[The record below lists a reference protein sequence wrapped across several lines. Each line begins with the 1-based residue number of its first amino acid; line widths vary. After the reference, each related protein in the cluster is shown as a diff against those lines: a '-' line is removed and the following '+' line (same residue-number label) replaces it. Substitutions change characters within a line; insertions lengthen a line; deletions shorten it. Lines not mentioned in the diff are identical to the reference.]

1 MIATVASTQSLGQS
15 MGRAI
20 VSVATLRGLVILIL
34 LATVGVPLLFL
45 VYLSFQTHGYATSG
59 SHSFSFANYAS
70 IFSSSSAPSLLLNTL
85 IFAICSTA
93 IGLTAAFF
101 LAWLSERTDMP
112 GRTVMRVMMF
122 SWMAVPPLVFGYGW
136 ILALNPNNGV
146 ANTAY
151 KWLTGSDVA
160 PFNPYSWGA
169 LLLVGGLSLVPT
181 AFIMISGVLRNMSP
195 ALEDAARM
203 SGASALTTLRT
214 ITVPALMPG
223 LLSAAIF
230 LFVAMVQ
237 TFDLPLILGLSAR
250 IPVLSTRI
258 YILSFPDSGQPN
270 FGLAAA
276 FGTILCLVA
285 MLLMVLYFKA
295 VGSGEKFMV
304 VSGKGYRPRRAKLG
318 WLRIPAVLAVG
329 LYLVL
334 MVLPLLILA
343 WASLLPFYAAPSFAQ
358 ISRVSWSNYLR
369 VWNDAFSMRALTNSV
384 VLMVVVASLVMVLS
398 FFVSWISI
406 RFRGRSGKLIE
417 VLSFL
422 SLAIPPIVL
431 AVALLFM
438 YVATPLYGTIA
449 LIALGQI
456 GLFVAFGTR
465 TISGALVQMHRELED
480 AAAMSGASRW
490 SALRYV
496 MVPLVWPQIVGGWLW
511 VAAHSARDL
520 TIPLVLMTGSSVV
533 ASSAAKA
540 IWDFPDLPKAA
551 ALSIVMV
558 MILMLMVLPVEIR
571 MARQHGGDTQ
581 S

>member
-1 MIATVASTQSLGQS
+1 MAGLAGVAGSAQRT
-15 MGRAI
+15 I
-20 VSVATLRGLVILIL
+20 VSVAALRGTLILIL
-34 LATVGVPLLFL
+34 LATVGLPLLFL
-45 VYLSFQTHGYATSG
+45 FYLSFQSG
-59 SHSFSFANYAS
+59 GDGIGSSHSFSLANYAS
-70 IFSSSSAPSLLLNTL
+70 IFSSSSAPILLFNTVV
-85 IFAICSTA
+85 FATGSTG
-93 IGLTAAFF
+93 IGLAVAFV

-112 GRTVMRVMMF
+112 GRTVIRVMMF

-146 ANTAY
+146 ANMAF
-151 KWLTGSDVA
+151 KWATGSDVA
-160 PFNPYSWGA
+160 PFNPYSWGT

-203 SGASALTTLRT
+203 SGASALTTLRRIT
-214 ITVPALMPG
+214 IPALMPG
-223 LLSAAIF
+223 LLSATIF

-250 IPVLSTRI
+250 IPVFSTRI

-285 MLLMVLYFKA
+285 MSLMVFYFKA
-295 VGSGEKFMV
+295 VGTGDKFMV

-318 WLRIPAVLAVG
+318 WLSLPASLAVG

-343 WASLLPFYAAPSFAQ
+343 WASLLPFYAAPAVAQ
-358 ISRVSWSNYLR
+358 LSRVSWSNYLR
-369 VWNDAFSMRALTNSV
+369 VLHDPFALRALTNSV
-384 VLMVVVASLVMVLS
+384 VLMISVASLVMVLS
-398 FFVSWISI
+398 FLVSWVSI
-406 RFRGRSGKLIE
+406 RFRGRGGRLIE
-417 VLSFL
+417 ILSFL

-438 YVATPLYGTIA
+438 YVSTPLYGTIA
-449 LIALGQI
+449 LIALGQV

-480 AAAMSGASRW
+480 AASMSGASRW

-533 ASSAAKA
+533 AAFCGQDHLGTSRTCPRPPRSR
-540 IWDFPDLPKAA
+540 W
-551 ALSIVMV
+551 
-558 MILMLMVLPVEIR
+558 
-571 MARQHGGDTQ
+571 
-581 S
+581 